1 MPKTIVAIIVYNRF
15 DNLKL
20 WLACWD
26 NCDQTDAELVVIH
39 NYDDPFLLGKWVDL
53 CVKHNVEYIYRENVG
68 LDIGAF
74 RDVCQGKADI
84 QYDNLIWITDDTIPM
99 SKDFV
104 KQFIEPLGTNYMA
117 GHVGEVGLTCMEIA
131 NYRAPLHVR
140 TTGFCITK
148 EVADKLTFND
158 IKTKEDCYFF
168 EHRGGDKTLMRQV
181 ELMGK
186 KCVQI
191 APLETSPLWDTH
203 NRAHLKRMAEHQK
216 VFASEPKVIIICPVY
231 GDVYPQIISS
241 LICQTYKNWEL
252 HLVHDGK
259 ATEGFKAFKD
269 LYTDKRIF
277 LYEEPEHSGN
287 YGHSIRAKY
296 LRALSY
302 RSEYVIISNI
312 DNYYMPV
319 FLEKAIES
327 MQANPRAVAT
337 YCSQIVH
344 NYTGFK
350 VMNCRLARGY
360 IDAGNVMLKFEE
372 AASVGWNSTDHS
384 ADWFFF
390 EDIAKKYGV
399 NSFVRFE
406 GCLFTHN

>member
-20 WLACWD
+20 WLTCWD
-26 NCDQTDAELVVIH
+26 KCDKTDAELVVIH
-39 NYDDPFLLGKWVDL
+39 NYDLPADMAVYSQICD
-53 CVKHNVEYIYRENVG
+53 KHKVRHIARINKG
-68 LDIGAF
+68 FDIGVF
-74 RDVCQGKADI
+74 KDVCQDVIKLE
-84 QYDNLIWITDDTIPM
+84 YDNLLWITDDTIPM

-104 KQFIEPLGTNYMA
+104 KQFTSKLSN
-117 GHVGEVGLTCMEIA
+117 EVGLTCMEIA

-140 TTGFCITK
+140 TTGFCITE
-148 EVADKLTFND
+148 EVAEKLTFND

-191 APLETSPLWDTH
+191 SPLETSPLWDTH
-203 NRAHLKRMAEHQK
+203 NRAQLKRMAEHQK

-231 GDVYPQIISS
+231 GDTYPQIISS

-252 HLVHDGK
+252 YLVHDGK

-269 LYTDKRIF
+269 LYPDNRVF
-277 LYEEPEHSGN
+277 LYEETEHSGN
-287 YGHSIRAKY
+287 YGHAIRAKY
-296 LRALSY
+296 LKALSY

-327 MQANPRAVAT
+327 LQANPRAVAT

-350 VMNCRLARGY
+350 VMNCRLQRGL
-360 IDAGNVMLKFEE
+360 IDCGQVMLKFDE
-372 AASVGWNSTDHS
+372 AASVGWNSLDHS

-390 EDIAKKYGV
+390 EDVAKKYGG
-399 NSFVRFE
+399 NSFVRFD
-406 GCLFTHN
+406 GCYFVHN

>member
-1 MPKTIVAIIVYNRF
+1 MVSIIVYNRF

-20 WLACWD
+20 WLECWD
-26 NCDQTDAELVVIH
+26 KCDQTDAELVVIH
-39 NYDDPFLLGKWVDL
+39 NNDDSESQRIKYAKL
-53 CVKHNVEYIYRENVG
+53 CFEHDVKYIPRLNKG
-68 LDIGAF
+68 FDIGAF
-74 RDVCQGKADI
+74 KEVCLGRFNGI
-84 QYDNLIWITDDTIPM
+84 FEWSIPNYDNIIWITDDTIPM

-104 KQFIEPLGTNYMA
+104 KQFTSKLSD
-117 GHVGEVGLTCMEIA
+117 EVGLTCMEIA
-131 NYRAPLHVR
+131 SHRAPLHVR

-148 EVADKLTFND
+148 KVAEKLTFND
-158 IKTKEDCYFF
+158 IVTKEDCYFF

-191 APLETSPLWDTH
+191 APLEISPLWDTG
-203 NRAHLKRMAEHQK
+203 NRPHLKRMKEHQK

-231 GDVYPQIISS
+231 GHTYPQIISS
-241 LICQTYKNWEL
+241 LICQTYQNWEL
-252 HLVHDGK
+252 HLIHDGK
-259 ATEGFKAFKD
+259 SDGGFEQMMD
-269 LYTDKRIF
+269 LHLDKRIF
-277 LYEEPEHSGN
+277 YHEEQTHTGN
-287 YGHSIRAKY
+287 YGHAIRSKY
-296 LRALSY
+296 LQLLKDKGD
-302 RSEYVIISNI
+302 YVVISNI

-319 FLEKAIES
+319 FLEKAVES

-350 VMNCRLARGY
+350 VMNCRLQRGY
-360 IDAGNVMLKFEE
+360 IDCGQVMLKFDE

-390 EDIAKKYGV
+390 EDVAKKYGV
-399 NSFVRFE
+399 GSFVRFE

>member
-20 WLACWD
+20 WLNCWD
-26 NCDQTDAELVVIH
+26 KCDQTDAELLVIH
-39 NYDDPFLLGKWVDL
+39 NADIPSDINKYVTL
-53 CVKHNVEYIYRENVG
+53 CNEHYGVNYFPRRNIG
-68 LDIGAF
+68 LDIGALKDF
-74 RDVCQGKADI
+74 CDGSIHLKSD
-84 QYDNLIWITDDTIPM
+84 YNNLIWITDDTIPM

-104 KQFIEPLGTNYMA
+104 KQFTSKISD
-117 GHVGEVGLTCMEIA
+117 EVGLTCMEIA
-131 NYRAPLHVR
+131 NFRAPLHVR

-148 EVADKLTFND
+148 EVAEKLVFPD
-158 IKTKEDCYFF
+158 QIVTKEDCYFF

-186 KCVQI
+186 KCVMVS
-191 APLETSPLWDTH
+191 PLETSPLWDTH
-203 NRAHLKRMAEHQK
+203 NRAHLRRMKEHQK
-216 VFASEPKVIIICPVY
+216 VFSSEPKVIIICPVY
-231 GDVYPQIISS
+231 GDTYPQIISS
-241 LICQTYKNWEL
+241 LICQTYHNWEL
-252 HLVHDGK
+252 HLIHDGK
-259 ATEGFKAFKD
+259 SDGKMIKTLTSYND
-269 LYTDKRIF
+269 MRIHW
-277 LYEEPEHSGN
+277 YEEPTHTGN
-287 YGHSIRAKY
+287 YGHAIRSKY
-296 LRALSY
+296 LQSLKRKGD
-302 RSEYVIISNI
+302 YVIISNI

-360 IDAGNVMLKFEE
+360 IDAGNVILKFEE
-372 AASVGWNSTDHS
+372 AASVGWNSIEHS
-384 ADWFFF
+384 SDWFFF
-390 EDIAKKYGV
+390 EDVAKKYGV

-406 GCLFTHN
+406 GCYFVHN

>member
-1 MPKTIVAIIVYNRF
+1 MKTIVSIIVYNRF

-20 WLACWD
+20 WLNCWD
-26 NCDQTDAELVVIH
+26 QCDQIDAELVVIH
-39 NYDDPFLLGKWVDL
+39 NQDQNSDNSKYHEL
-53 CVKHNVEYIYRENVG
+53 CEKHNITYVG
-68 LDIGAF
+68 RQNKGMDIGAF
-74 RDVCQGKADI
+74 SDVCKGIPGIK
-84 QYDNLIWITDDTIPM
+84 YDNLIWITDDTIPM

-104 KQFIEPLGTNYMA
+104 KQFTSNLSD
-117 GHVGEVGLTCMEIA
+117 EVGLTCMEIA

-148 EVADKLTFND
+148 QVAEKLTFNP
-158 IKTKEDCYFF
+158 IITKEDCYFF

-181 ELMGK
+181 ELMGL
-186 KCVQI
+186 KCVMI
-191 APLETSPLWDTH
+191 SPLETSPLWDTH
-203 NRAHLKRMAEHQK
+203 NRPQLKRMAEHEK

-231 GDVYPQIISS
+231 GDTYPQIISS
-241 LICQTYKNWEL
+241 LICQTHHNWEL
-252 HLVHDGK
+252 HLIHDGK
-259 ATEGFKAFKD
+259 ATEGFKVFKD

-296 LRALSY
+296 LKALSY

-327 MQANPRAVAT
+327 MQVNPRAVAT

-350 VMNCRLARGY
+350 VMNCRLSRGY
-360 IDAGNVMLKFEE
+360 IDSGQVMLKFDE
-372 AASVGWNSTDHS
+372 AASVGWNSIEHS

-390 EDIAKKYGV
+390 EDVARKYG
-399 NSFVRFE
+399 SGAFVRFE
-406 GCLFTHN
+406 GLLFCHN

>member
-20 WLACWD
+20 WLNCWD
-26 NCDQTDAELVVIH
+26 KCDQTDAELVVIH
-39 NYDDPFLLGKWVDL
+39 NQDQNSDNSKYHEL
-53 CVKHNVEYIYRENVG
+53 CEKHNITYVG
-68 LDIGAF
+68 RQNKGMDIGAF
-74 RDVCQGKADI
+74 SDVCKGIPGIK
-84 QYDNLIWITDDTIPM
+84 YDNLIWITDDTIPM

-104 KQFIEPLGTNYMA
+104 KHFTSKLSDT
-117 GHVGEVGLTCMEIA
+117 VGLTCMEIA
-131 NYRAPLHVR
+131 NHRAPLHVR

-148 EVADKLTFND
+148 EVAEKLIFNN
-158 IKTKEDCYFF
+158 ITTKEDCYFF

-181 ELMGK
+181 ELMGL

-203 NRAHLKRMAEHQK
+203 NRAHLKRMKEHQK

-231 GDVYPQIISS
+231 GDVYPQIFSS
-241 LICQTYKNWEL
+241 LICQTYQNWEL
-252 HLVHDGK
+252 HLIHDGK
-259 ATEGFKAFKD
+259 SDGNMAT
-269 LYTDKRIF
+269 LILHHLDKRIHY
-277 LYEEPEHSGN
+277 YEDENHTGN
-287 YGHSIRAKY
+287 YGHAIRAKY
-296 LRALSY
+296 LQLLKGKGD
-302 RSEYVIISNI
+302 YVIISNI

-319 FLEKAIES
+319 FLEKAVES
-327 MQANPRAVAT
+327 MQSNPRAVAT

-360 IDAGNVMLKFEE
+360 IDCGQVMLKFDE

-390 EDIAKKYGV
+390 EDVAKKYGV
-399 NSFVRFE
+399 DSFVRFD
-406 GCLFTHN
+406 GCLFVHN